1 MKPRKDEII
10 IASGFYTG
18 YFPFAPG
25 TVGSLLAFLIYMIP
39 GFENPFILIPLIII
53 TFFYGVKVSTKME
66 KILGKDPS
74 ECTIDEFVGTW
85 ISFLFLPKN
94 IIILIIAFLLWR
106 ILDILKPPPANKMEN
121 LREGW
126 GIMLDDVVSGFYT
139 MLIMQIIIYFEIIPL
154 R

>member
-1 MKPRKDEII
+1 
-10 IASGFYTG
+10 
-18 YFPFAPG
+18 
-25 TVGSLLAFLIYMIP
+25 
-39 GFENPFILIPLIII
+39 
-53 TFFYGVKVSTKME
+53 ME
-66 KILGKDPS
+66 KILGKDPK